1 MSKDSLARPDTWLAL
16 RQHTN
21 ARIALGRSG
30 TSLPTREILA
40 FTQAHA
46 QARDAIHTPLDVGAL
61 QAQLQSEWPEVLAVN
76 SQAASRAEYLLRPD
90 RGRRLHRESLARLKA
105 LSGTSPD
112 LVLVVGDGLSPTG
125 IQRHAAALLTA
136 IRPRLLTMP
145 RPASR
150 TGPLA
155 LGPLVLAS
163 QARVALADEVGE
175 ALGAAMVAMLI
186 GERPGLS
193 SPDSVGIYLTLA
205 PKVGCHDAQRN
216 CISNIRPEGQDF
228 ETAAHRF
235 AWLVREAFAMGQTG
249 VGLKDRS
256 DLERLSAPGVASAAL
271 PTG

>member
-1 MSKDSLARPDTWLAL
+1 MSKDLLARPDTWLAL
-16 RQHTN
+16 RRHTN

-46 QARDAIHTPLDVGAL
+46 QARDAIHTPLDVAAL
-61 QAQLQSEWPEVLAVN
+61 QQALAADWPEVLSVH
-76 SQAASRAEYLLRPD
+76 SQAGSRAEYLLRPD
-90 RGRRLHRESLARLKA
+90 RGRRLSRESLGHLQRWQGAA
-105 LSGTSPD
+105 PD

-125 IQRHAAALLTA
+125 IQRHAAALLAA
-136 IRPRLLTMP
+136 IRPYLQAMP
-145 RPASR
+145 SPSKA
-150 TGPLA
+150 TPLQ

-175 ALGAAMVAMLI
+175 ALGARMVAMLI

-205 PKVGCHDAQRN
+205 PRVGCHDAQRN

-228 ETAAHRF
+228 ETAAHRL
-235 AWLVREAFAMGQTG
+235 AWLVREAFALGQTG

-256 DLERLSAPGVASAAL
+256 DLERLSGPAHASAAL
-271 PTG
+271 STG